1 MFFITIIIHQAIGLR
16 MAKEA
21 EEEKRHG
28 QQKAMQAIINEKK
41 AELDRYTVRTLFYI
55 QVIILKLLCRHNTN
69 RWNVSKQNKDHN

>member
-1 MFFITIIIHQAIGLR
+1 

-41 AELDRYTVRTLFYI
+41 AELDRYTV
-55 QVIILKLLCRHNTN
+55 IILHLL
-69 RWNVSKQNKDHN
+69 